1 MPVADLST
9 ASQHAGTRL
18 DTHVASGD
26 TSTTMV
32 LYTVLLPTYCERENL
47 PLIIWLLAK
56 TFDEK

>member
-1 MPVADLST
+1 MPVALT
-9 ASQHAGTRL
+9 EHGAQHAGTRL